1 MLANGQKD
9 CRSALRVNA
18 DMHAVHIMYIQ
29 PGLRRSLVR
38 RRRRLLHVHVRTVQY
53 VLRFLDVL

>member
-18 DMHAVHIMYIQ
+18 DMHAVHMYIQ

-38 RRRRLLHVHVRTVQY
+38 RRRRLLHVHVRTVRT
-53 VLRFLDVL
+53 VCIEIS

>member
-18 DMHAVHIMYIQ
+18 DMHAVHIIYNQACVGRSFVGVVASYMY
-29 PGLRRSLVR
+29 
-38 RRRRLLHVHVRTVQY
+38 VRTVRIMTY
-53 VLRFLDVL
+53 VLYST